1 MDVAKI
7 KPDDKNTA
15 KDRANDEKVLKDEMT
30 EGKNPKEVAEI
41 YSKGDQYYCAE
52 CHSELPVHQS
62 CQGCHKEIDWDRV
75 FIETRH

>member
-1 MDVAKI
+1 LEKANNQS
-7 KPDDKNTA
+7 DKS
-15 KDRANDEKVLKDEMT
+15 KDEEKRNREMT

-62 CQGCHKEIDWDRV
+62 CPGCHKEIDWDRV
-75 FIETRH
+75 FIETRR